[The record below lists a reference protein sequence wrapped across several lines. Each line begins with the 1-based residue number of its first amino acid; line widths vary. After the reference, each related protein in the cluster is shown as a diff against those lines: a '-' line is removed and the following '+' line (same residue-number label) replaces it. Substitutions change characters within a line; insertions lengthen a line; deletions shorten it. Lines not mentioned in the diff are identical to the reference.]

1 MEVIMVEDMPSL
13 GKIGEVVRVK
23 DGYARNYLLP
33 RKLCVEA
40 NVKNLK
46 ALGHQKKVIEEKRH
60 RVDREGE
67 LLQSA
72 LESHSLT
79 IAAKAG
85 EEDRLFGSVTN
96 LDIENAL
103 QKEGFQISRKDIL
116 LETPIKALG
125 HYTVPI
131 KFPGGRTAQVKLE
144 VVRE

>member
-1 MEVIMVEDMPSL
+1 MEVILVEDVPSL

-40 NVKNLK
+40 NIKSLK
-46 ALGHQKKVIEEKRH
+46 ALGHQKKVLEEKKH
-60 RVDREGE
+60 RVERESD

-72 LESHSLT
+72 LEARALT
-79 IAAKAG
+79 ITAKAG

-96 LDIENAL
+96 LDIESAL
-103 QKEGFQISRKDIL
+103 KKEGFQISRKDIL

-125 HYTVPI
+125 DYTVPI
-131 KFPGGRTAQVKLE
+131 KFPGGRTAQVKIT